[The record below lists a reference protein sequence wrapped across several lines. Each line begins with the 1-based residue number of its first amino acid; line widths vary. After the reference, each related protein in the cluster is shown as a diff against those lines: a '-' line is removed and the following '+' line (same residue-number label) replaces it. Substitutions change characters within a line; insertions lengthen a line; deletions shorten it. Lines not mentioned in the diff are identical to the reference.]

1 MQESIS
7 AVTNN
12 GEGFLVYCTGNLNI
26 TCMSYENNQWNIGT
40 APNKCNTDVNSQKKI
55 WFLSYLQRIVRN
67 HLLDNLKKMI
77 LGDNLKFPIS
87 VC

>member
-26 TCMSYENNQWNIGT
+26 ACLSYENNVWNIGT
-40 APNKCNTDVNSQKKI
+40 APYKCKNDVNSQKKI
-55 WFLSYLQRIVRN
+55 WFLSYLHQIERN
-67 HLLDNLKKMI
+67 HRLDNFKK
-77 LGDNLKFPIS
+77 
-87 VC
+87 

>member
-55 WFLSYLQRIVRN
+55 WFLSYLQRTERN
-67 HLLDNLKKMI
+67 QRLDNLKK
-77 LGDNLKFPIS
+77 
-87 VC
+87 